1 MQTETYKRTDPVTKK
16 QVAVPVQVPN
26 HIFRFTRTTSDRRLK
41 AIGELTLIAFYFLL
55 RVGEYT
61 HHGKGVRRT
70 QQFRLCDMKFFIN
83 ERRIMPDQLAQHFQ
97 QINLVC
103 LTMDNQKNGNRGQ
116 SLSHHALMG
125 DNQCCPVKAVVARA
139 IDMVRDGATPETLI
153 CAFKDAPSLPWQQ
166 VRSQDIVNVVKDAL
180 PAVGLKNSR
189 FERSDVGSHSLRAGG
204 AMALYLNSHTTL
216 EIQRAGRWT
225 SATFL
230 EYIHSQLS
238 ATTRGLAQSMSI
250 AVPSINMAR

>member
-1 MQTETYKRTDPVTKK
+1 
-16 QVAVPVQVPN
+16 
-26 HIFRFTRTTSDRRLK
+26 
-41 AIGELTLIAFYFLL
+41 
-55 RVGEYT
+55 
-61 HHGKGVRRT
+61 
-70 QQFRLCDMKFFIN
+70 
-83 ERRIMPDQLAQHFQ
+83 MPDQLARHFQ

-116 SLSHHALMG
+116 NLSHHALIG
-125 DNQCCPVKAVVARA
+125 DNHCCPVKAVVARA

-153 CAFKDAPSLPWQQ
+153 CSFKEAPSLPWQQ

-180 PAVGLKNSR
+180 PAVGLNNSR
-189 FERSDVGSHSLRAGG
+189 FKRSDVGSHSLRARG

-238 ATTRGLAQSMSI
+238 ATMRGLAQSMSL
-250 AVPSINMAR
+250 AVPSINMAQ